1 MKFCMALL
9 TNKSYIIDT
18 SRWIAIVFR
27 PALTPDQIAELSRL
41 LGEIDEFKGRWR
53 KLGEIR
59 AERLAA
65 LRQVT
70 TIESA
75 GSSTRIE
82 GAQLSDEEVAQ
93 VLQGIRIDSV
103 RARDEAEVRG
113 YAELLQTIFDN
124 YAAIPITE
132 NYIKQLH
139 KILLEHVGK
148 DEWHRGEYKK
158 HENSIEAKHPDGT
171 STIVFR
177 TASPFETPR
186 LMAELVAATNDA
198 LASESFHPLV
208 VIARFIIEFLAIHPF
223 QDGNGRLSRVL
234 TALLM
239 LRSGYEY
246 VPYASVE
253 KIIEE
258 NKPEYYRA
266 LRVSQTE
273 MQSDHS
279 SFGHWLLFFLRV
291 LQAQKRIL
299 AGKLDTERAI
309 VRLKDVQVRAL
320 EFVERHG
327 RATTS
332 EIARALTVEPRMARY
347 HLGLLVERM
356 LLEEHGERRG
366 RYYARRGAGAGTSQ
380 APASPNSAIVA
391 AILERGGSVTSTELQ
406 ELVAVHGG
414 RGRLIGALHGR
425 RLAHLRR
432 DPRTGRSS
440 LTARGRE
447 IAEQHLFAQRLSRRE
462 DLPQSSEV
470 V

>member
-1 MKFCMALL
+1 M
-9 TNKSYIIDT
+9 
-18 SRWIAIVFR
+18 FR
-27 PALTPDQIAELSRL
+27 PALTPDQIAELTRL

-93 VLQGIRIDSV
+93 VLQGLRIDSF

-113 YAELLQTIFDN
+113 YAELLQTIFDS
-124 YAAIPITE
+124 YDAIPLTE
-132 NYIKQLH
+132 NYVKQLH
-139 KILLEHVGK
+139 QILLGHVEK
-148 DEWHRGEYKK
+148 DERHRGEYKK
-158 HENSIEAKHPDGT
+158 HENSIEAQHPDGT
-171 STIVFR
+171 RTVVFR
-177 TASPFETPR
+177 TASPFDTPR
-186 LMAELVAATNDA
+186 LMGDLVANTNDG
-198 LASESFHPLV
+198 LSSNSYHPLV
-208 VIARFIIEFLAIHPF
+208 VIARFVIDFLAIHPF
-223 QDGNGRLSRVL
+223 QDGNGRLSRAL

-266 LRVSQTE
+266 LRVTQTE
-273 MQSDHS
+273 MQQDHS
-279 SFGHWLLFFLRV
+279 SFGDWLLFFLRV

-299 AGKLDTERAI
+299 SGKLDTERAI

-332 EIARALTVEPRMARY
+332 DVARALSIEPRAARY
-347 HLGLLVERM
+347 HLGLLVERN
-356 LLEEHGERRG
+356 LLEGHGERRG
-366 RYYARRGAGAGTSQ
+366 RYYTRRGTGAGMSQ
-380 APASPNSAIVA
+380 APVSSNSAILA
-391 AILERGGSVTSTELQ
+391 AILERGGSVTRQQLM
-406 ELVAVHGG
+406 ELVEAHGG
-414 RGRLIGALHGR
+414 RRRIIGALHGR

-432 DPRTGRSS
+432 DPDTGRSS
-440 LTARGRE
+440 LTTRGRE
-447 IAEQHLFAQRLSRRE
+447 IAEQHLFSRRLSRGE
-462 DLPQSSEV
+462 DLSHVPVS
-470 V
+470 